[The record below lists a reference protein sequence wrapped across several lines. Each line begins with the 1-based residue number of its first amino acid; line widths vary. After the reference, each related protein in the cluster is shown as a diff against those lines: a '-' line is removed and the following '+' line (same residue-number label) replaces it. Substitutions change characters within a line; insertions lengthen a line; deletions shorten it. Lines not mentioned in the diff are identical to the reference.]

1 MSHPDR
7 RYTEAEYL
15 ALEDAAPY
23 KSEYVNG
30 RIYAMSG
37 GSEGHNQIVFNLT
50 GEVRGQIRGRPCRG
64 FNESTRVRVTATGGY
79 FYPDLSALCG
89 RPEWYGEGA
98 IKMLVNPSTIVEVL
112 SPTTADFDRGD
123 KFGHYRRIPA
133 LDEYLILEQ
142 DRVLAELRVRAGDV
156 WTLRVL
162 TGLDDVVELPS
173 VGCALR
179 LRDLYEGVEFPAD
192 AAPRAPRLLREEA
205 AEAYAA
211 GPA

>member
-1 MSHPDR
+1 MSNPDR

-15 ALEDAAPY
+15 AMEDAAEY

-37 GSEGHNQIVFNLT
+37 GSDSHNQIVFNLT
-50 GEVRGQIRGRPCRG
+50 REVANQIRGRPCRG

-98 IKMLVNPSTIVEVL
+98 IKMLVNPSAVVEVL
-112 SPTTADFDRGD
+112 SPTTASFDLGD

-133 LDEYLILEQ
+133 LREYLLLAQ
-142 DRVLAELRVRAGDV
+142 DRVHAELRVRVGDV
-156 WTLRVL
+156 WTLQYFA
-162 TGLDDVVELPS
+162 GLDDVVELPS

-179 LRDLYEGVEFPAD
+179 LRDLYEGVEFSAD
-192 AAPRAPRLLREEA
+192 DAPRAPRLLREEA